1 MAEAEAHLGRHA
13 TDASHRRARLV
24 RAYRLLRRDL
34 VGKDEADVRH
44 RRTPMTMGAAG
55 GSHPALTGREQDI
68 AQVLTDPDEVRRSR
82 LDRSVY
88 LFYRGSGP
96 RWLCA
101 VARREDGSGFLITA
115 YPTDAVKAGESVWTR
130 SK

>member
-55 GSHPALTGREQDI
+55 GSMNPELIFEI
-68 AQVLTDPDEVRRSR
+68 ATPLGFIVPLHARILGVHRDPEAPCSHR
-82 LDRSVY
+82 
-88 LFYRGSGP
+88 
-96 RWLCA
+96 
-101 VARREDGSGFLITA
+101 
-115 YPTDAVKAGESVWTR
+115 
-130 SK
+130 

>member
-34 VGKDEADVRH
+34 VGKDEADVRP

-55 GSHPALTGREQDI
+55 GSMNPELIFEIATPLGFIVRCTRAYWEFIVTQKHPALTRALPVPRPATTPARG
-68 AQVLTDPDEVRRSR
+68 ARSLPTR
-82 LDRSVY
+82 YGAAVWI
-88 LFYRGSGP
+88 GP
-96 RWLCA
+96 C
-101 VARREDGSGFLITA
+101 T
-115 YPTDAVKAGESVWTR
+115 
-130 SK
+130 

>member
-34 VGKDEADVRH
+34 VGKDEADVRP

-55 GSHPALTGREQDI
+55 GSMNPELIFEIATPLGFIAAAWIGPCTSSIGEVGLAGFALSRAARTGL
-68 AQVLTDPDEVRRSR
+68 AS
-82 LDRSVY
+82 
-88 LFYRGSGP
+88 
-96 RWLCA
+96 
-101 VARREDGSGFLITA
+101 
-115 YPTDAVKAGESVWTR
+115 
-130 SK
+130 

>member
-34 VGKDEADVRH
+34 VGKDEADVRP
-44 RRTPMTMGAAG
+44 RRTPMTMRLAG
-55 GSHPALTGREQDI
+55 
-68 AQVLTDPDEVRRSR
+68 
-82 LDRSVY
+82 
-88 LFYRGSGP
+88 
-96 RWLCA
+96 CA